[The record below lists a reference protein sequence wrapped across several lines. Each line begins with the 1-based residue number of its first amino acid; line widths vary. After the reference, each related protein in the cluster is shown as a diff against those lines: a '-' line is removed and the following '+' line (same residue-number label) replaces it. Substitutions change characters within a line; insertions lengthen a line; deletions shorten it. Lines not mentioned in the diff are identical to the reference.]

1 MMSSNLQYQ
10 PLAQKDDTHPLR
22 SILHPSRTEYILT
35 QAPPVPTHLDLK
47 PLLSKNR
54 QSETIT
60 ALTLS
65 NVLTP
70 QECQAMI
77 QKTESLGYDVAL
89 VNVGG
94 TGALENAG
102 VHMPGYRDGKRC
114 IVDDVQFANDIWERV
129 KEYIPPVWE
138 GRPVVGMNE
147 RLRFLKYLPGDQF
160 APHMDGEYRR
170 TDGSGEVTKITIQF
184 YLNGGEKDGDDG
196 LMGGETSFLS
206 ERSFGR
212 LPGAGSMKNKGGKVV
227 EEEIE
232 RIAVPCRTGQALIFQ
247 HDLIHEGS
255 RVDKGIKYVVRGDIL
270 YGPRPTLLR

>member
-1 MMSSNLQYQ
+1 MSRKLQYQ

-22 SILHPSRTEYILT
+22 SILHPSRTEYILAQT
-35 QAPPVPTHLDLK
+35 PPVPTYLDLK
-47 PLLSKNR
+47 PLLSKSR

-70 QECQAMI
+70 QECDAMI
-77 QKTESLGYDVAL
+77 QRTESLGYDIAL

-94 TGALENAG
+94 TGAGAGAG

-114 IVDDVQFANDIWERV
+114 IVDDVQFAKDVWERV
-129 KEYIPPVWE
+129 KAYIPPVWE

-147 RLRFLKYLPGDQF
+147 RLRFLKYFPGDQF

-170 TDGSGEVTKITIQF
+170 TDGSGDVTKITIQF

-196 LMGGETSFLS
+196 LLGGETSFLS

-212 LPGAGSMKNKGGKVV
+212 LPGAGSMTKG
-227 EEEIE
+227 EEKEVE
-232 RIAVPCRTGQALIFQ
+232 RIAVACRTGQALIFQ

-255 RVDKGIKYVVRGDIL
+255 RVIEGVKYVVRGDIL
-270 YGPRPTLLR
+270 YGPRPTPLR

>member
-1 MMSSNLQYQ
+1 MPMDLQYQ

-35 QAPPVPTHLDLK
+35 QTPPVPTYLDLK
-47 PLLSKNR
+47 PLLSKSR

-65 NVLTP
+65 HVLTP
-70 QECQAMI
+70 QECDAMI
-77 QKTESLGYDVAL
+77 QRTESLGYDVAL

-94 TGALENAG
+94 AGAGVGAG

-114 IVDDVQFANDIWERV
+114 IVDDVQFAKDVWERV
-129 KEYIPPVWE
+129 KAYIPPVWE

-147 RLRFLKYLPGDQF
+147 RLRFLKYFPGDQF

-196 LMGGETSFLS
+196 LQGGETSFLS

-212 LPGAGSMKNKGGKVV
+212 LPGAGSMTKAKETEV
-227 EEEIE
+227 E
-232 RIAVPCRTGQALIFQ
+232 RIAVACRTGQALIFQ

-255 RVDKGIKYVVRGDIL
+255 RVVEGVKYVVRGDIL
-270 YGPRPTLLR
+270 YGPRPTPFR

>member
-1 MMSSNLQYQ
+1 MSKKLQYQ

-22 SILHPSRTEYILT
+22 SILHPSRTQYILT
-35 QAPPVPTHLDLK
+35 NSLPTPTHLDLK

-54 QSETIT
+54 QSQTIT

-65 NVLTP
+65 QVLTP
-70 QECQAMI
+70 QECSDMI

-94 TGALENAG
+94 TGASAG
-102 VHMPGYRDGKRC
+102 AGIHMPGYRDGKRC
-114 IVDDVQFANDIWERV
+114 IVDDVQFTRDLWERV
-129 KEYIPPVWE
+129 KAHIPPVWE

-184 YLNGGEKDGDDG
+184 YLNGGDNDADDG
-196 LMGGETSFLS
+196 LKGGETSFLN

-212 LPGAGSMKNKGGKVV
+212 LPGVGSTAKKDGKVEEKEV
-227 EEEIE
+227 E
-232 RIAVPCRTGQALIFQ
+232 RVAVACRTGQALIFQ
-247 HDLIHEGS
+247 HDLVHEGS
-255 RVDKGIKYVVRGDIL
+255 RVVEGVKYVVRTDIL